1 MQMCIIFVQKW
12 LMKERARHLILCEIF
27 QSTSGDCK
35 ATLRFRSSQQP
46 PSNCRRYCQKL
57 TKPSKFRHLIAVRA
71 RARNAAQM
79 APAVGEAEKSQQR
92 PGPTQIIVARRKRT
106 QACWMRR
113 FAEYGVAFWLMLETS
128 DLLMILWVQYF
139 SKCFL
144 PTIFSNPYILL
155 PNSQF
160 QYLLKS
166 LQSLFIFQSAFF
178 ETDLSISLLVASPKW
193 LFTCVWFLTDSR
205 KDVGERW
212 PPKFVVCT
220 TLHLWL

>member
-1 MQMCIIFVQKW
+1 MEE
-12 LMKERARHLILCEIF
+12 LARHLLLCVIF

-79 APAVGEAEKSQQR
+79 ICDGPSCWWSQRSQQR
-92 PGPTQIIVARRKRT
+92 PGPHQITFFSEKKDPSLLDAEICGDPRST
-106 QACWMRR
+106 ELLFGWCWRPQICWNDPLSPISQN
-113 FAEYGVAFWLMLETS
+113 VSCL
-128 DLLMILWVQYF
+128 QY
-139 SKCFL
+139 SQ
-144 PTIFSNPYILL
+144 IPYILL

-166 LQSLFIFQSAFF
+166 LQSLFIFQSASF
-178 ETDLSISLLVASPKW
+178 ETGLSISLLVASPK
-193 LFTCVWFLTDSR
+193 LLVY
-205 KDVGERW
+205 
-212 PPKFVVCT
+212 VC
-220 TLHLWL
+220 LILD

>member
-1 MQMCIIFVQKW
+1 MQMCIIFDQKW
-12 LMKERARHLILCEIF
+12 LMEELARHLILCVIF

-106 QACWMRR
+106 QACWIRR
-113 FAEYGVAFWLMLETS
+113 SEYGVAFWLMLETS
-128 DLLMILWVQYF
+128 DLLILWVQYF

-144 PTIFSNPYILL
+144 PTIFSNPQILL

-160 QYLLKS
+160 QYWLKS
-166 LQSLFIFQSAFF
+166 LQSLFIFQSA
-178 ETDLSISLLVASPKW
+178 DLLISLLVASPKL
-193 LFTCVWFLTDSR
+193 LFTCVKFLTDSR

-220 TLHLWL
+220 TLHLWLQ